1 MKKAL
6 LIVLLALAAGFLS
19 FQVSRGGRPFHAKDV
34 LLDEMPELA
43 WLRRDLKL
51 TDAQFDRVAAL
62 HERYRPEC
70 VEMCDRIG
78 AARGR
83 VDDLLR
89 RSKSVTPEL
98 ESAMREFARVRA
110 DCRLAMLRHV
120 YETAA
125 ELDEKQAARY
135 LEALLPHLC
144 ETGPAGKADHA
155 H

>member
-1 MKKAL
+1 MRKAL
-6 LIVLLALAAGFLS
+6 LIGLLALTAGVLS
-19 FQVSRGGRPFHAKDV
+19 FQVTRGCRPVHSKDV

-51 TDAQFDRVAAL
+51 TDTQFDRVAGL

-70 VEMCDRIG
+70 VEMCGRIES
-78 AARGR
+78 ARGR
-83 VDDLLR
+83 VDELLR
-89 RSKSVTPEL
+89 RSTSVTPEL
-98 ESAMREFARVRA
+98 ESAMRELERVRA

-125 ELDEKQAARY
+125 VLDDPQAARY
-135 LEALLPHLC
+135 LDALLPHLV
-144 ETGPAGKADHA
+144 ETGPAGKAGHA